1 MTSQPDID
9 PILSDSDACDLS
21 WFFLYLPNS
30 RDKRT
35 IIHCADCILTLLKIN
50 IVLNKQ
56 NLLSQLTLSE
66 YNLLRKLFSN
76 IKQETANIQ
85 IGLILRKICSNNI
98 YYRFRQN

>member
-35 IIHCADCILTLLKIN
+35 IIHCADIILYFDL
-50 IVLNKQ
+50 VENKYCF
-56 NLLSQLTLSE
+56 E
-66 YNLLRKLFSN
+66 
-76 IKQETANIQ
+76 
-85 IGLILRKICSNNI
+85 
-98 YYRFRQN
+98 